1 LILCGQIHGP
11 GLGRHGPKKARRGLG
26 SGWATVFILRTGTA
40 RPKNHLGFAVPNPFG
55 TKHDGLGPGWPDPAQ
70 FPALARRARRG
81 RGPPGQRGA
90 WCREGARAR
99 GRERRGTR
107 PRGRAGRGPRA
118 ARARPRDGAAAA
130 AGRRGRWGRGDGA
143 GARGLRRHGRAG
155 REAVRGRRR
164 GGRGERGRGKGRG
177 KTHLRGSKF
186 RRS

>member
-40 RPKNHLGFAVPNPFG
+40 RSKNHLGFAVPNPFG

-90 WCREGARAR
+90 WGREGARAR
-99 GRERRGTR
+99 RREAESG
-107 PRGRAGRGPRA
+107 AGRGRG
-118 ARARPRDGAAAA
+118 GALGADR
-130 AGRRGRWGRGDGA
+130 GRRGRWGRGDGA
-143 GARGLRRHGRAG
+143 SARGLRRHGRAG
-155 REAVRGRRR
+155 REVVRGRRR